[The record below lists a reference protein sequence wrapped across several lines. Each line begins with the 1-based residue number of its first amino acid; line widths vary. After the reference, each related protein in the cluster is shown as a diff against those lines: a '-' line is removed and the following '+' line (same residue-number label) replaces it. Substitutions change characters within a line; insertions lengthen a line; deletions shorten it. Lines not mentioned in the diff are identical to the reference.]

1 MSAFAATVILMAC
14 TPKASPTATAPV
26 AETKTTETGMPAV
39 AGTLAADVAA
49 GHTIFTTSCTKCH
62 GEKTKYVTSHTYAE
76 AIPVMNS
83 MAKKARL
90 TQEQINQLAAY
101 VYSVSK
107 K

>member
-1 MSAFAATVILMAC
+1 MKKIILSAFGATAILMAC
-14 TPKASPTATAPV
+14 TPKASPTSGN
-26 AETKTTETGMPAV
+26 TTENGMPAV
-39 AGTLAADVAA
+39 AGTLAGEVAS
-49 GHTIFTTSCTKCH
+49 GHTIFTTNCTKCH